1 MGRPR
6 EHDERTAARLLDA
19 AERIAEEEG
28 QAGLSVRRVAVEA
41 GTTTRA
47 VYSLFTS
54 KDGLVVALGARA
66 FDLLGAAVDA
76 LPRTD
81 DPLAD
86 LVEAGLVFRRFALA
100 HPALF
105 RIGVQRIDIAGELV
119 HRFVGAADHALTGLY
134 ERINRLGDAG
144 GLGNRSVPVAAWEFH
159 ALCEGFAALELR
171 GTMPDD
177 EAREMW
183 RDGLHALVAGWSA
196 S

>member
-6 EHDERTAARLLDA
+6 EHDERTAARLLEA

-28 QAGLSVRRVAVEA
+28 LSELSVRRVAGEA

-47 VYSLFTS
+47 VYSLFAS

-66 FDLLGAAVDA
+66 FDLLGAAVNA

-81 DPLAD
+81 EPVAD
-86 LVEAGLVFRRFALA
+86 LVEAGLVFRRFARD

-105 RIGVQRIDIAGELV
+105 RIGVQRIDISGELV
-119 HRFVGAADHALTGLY
+119 RGFVGAANHALTGLH
-134 ERINRLGDAG
+134 ERIRRVDEDGR
-144 GLGNRSVPVAAWEFH
+144 LGNRSVSTAAWEFH
-159 ALCEGFAALELR
+159 ALCEGCAALELR
-171 GTMPDD
+171 CTMSNDD
-177 EAREMW
+177 AERLW
-183 RDGLHALVAGWSA
+183 RDGLRSLVAGWSA